1 MNDKTHELTKTEPA
15 VPANAAETTQAGD
28 SQVRTFRPAVD
39 IRQTDDAVGLLADL
53 PGVDENAVDVQ
64 LDKNVLTI
72 RAEVEHPEFEG
83 YELVHQEFEVGNFER
98 AFRISERIDTDN
110 IDATVKDGVLQLKL
124 PKVQLAS
131 RQVTVKR
138 SE

>member
-1 MNDKTHELTKTEPA
+1 MNNQTQELTKTEA
-15 VPANAAETTQAGD
+15 TVPSQAKEE
-28 SQVRTFRPAVD
+28 QVRTFRPAVD
-39 IRQTDDAVGLLADL
+39 IRQTDEAVGLLADL

-64 LDKNVLTI
+64 LEKNVLTI
-72 RAEVEHPEFEG
+72 RAEVEHPQFEG

-110 IDATVKDGVLQLKL
+110 IDATVKDGVLQLTL
-124 PKVQLAS
+124 PKAQPTS

-138 SE
+138 AE